1 MKKLLSMM
9 LMICAF
15 VTFTACSS
23 DDGPQGDQCPLSD
36 VVVPTSMKIGS
47 EVTVQGK
54 GFTSSQKFY
63 LSVKDGAYPVELTDV
78 KVSASGVTFTV
89 PYTVVEDKT
98 FVFSVLDG
106 EKEWKYGSI
115 TILAADS
122 PVSAVSIPS
131 QIALMSNATITGT
144 GFVDGDK
151 IGIKNDQV
159 DDIIYFDAKPVDGG
173 VTIDATIAL
182 EGDVDVYLRRGYSEW
197 KIGTTYTY
205 LPRVISSITVSDNYF
220 LNQCAG
226 MLELEGSELKLD
238 MQYDKDYALQSVKTN
253 SNAGLEWDFTYSG
266 NTVSFTGQFSGAPY
280 TYTLDDNKRIV
291 SSTAYDMYGDE
302 VTYTWHYDADGYL
315 VSITSSDKSDVL
327 SATYA
332 DNNLQAYNFQFDYGT
347 DTQNTVKAYPATV
360 EPVYLLNSF
369 SWIFQKEDLFFG
381 FLLNQNVKISSSILG
396 TFNVGETGKSFDVAS
411 DLKFD
416 DTTGV
421 STLTLSTSSEDG
433 VVDEYAGIYSNKV
446 TVVYNV
452 KSQE

>member
-173 VTIDATIAL
+173 VTIDATTAL

-205 LPRVISSITVSDNYF
+205 LPRVISSITVSDN
-220 LNQCAG
+220 AG
-226 MLELEGSELKLD
+226 LARYVQYGMIKLDGDDLKLE
-238 MQYDKDYALQSVKTN
+238 MEYNKDYSLKKVK
-253 SNAGLEWDFTYSG
+253 SNMNDLVWDLTYSG
-266 NTVSFTGQFSGAPY
+266 NTVSFNDAYERAITF
-280 TYTLDDNKRIV
+280 TLDDQKRVV
-291 SSTAYDMYGDE
+291 SSTAYDMYGDL
-302 VTYTWHYDADGYL
+302 VTYTWKYDADGYL

-332 DNNLQAYNFQFDYGT
+332 DNNLQAYNFQYDYGT

-360 EPVYLLNSF
+360 EPVYLLNTF
-369 SWIFQKEDLFFG
+369 SWLLQKDDLFIG
-381 FLLNQNVKISSSILG
+381 FLINQNVKISSSILG

-421 STLTLSTSSEDG
+421 STLTLSTSSEDDI
-433 VVDEYAGIYSNKV
+433 VDEYGGLYSNKV

>member
-159 DDIIYFDAKPVDGG
+159 DDIIYFDAKTVDGG
-173 VTIDATIAL
+173 VTIDATTAL

-220 LNQCAG
+220 INLYAG
-226 MLELEGSELKLD
+226 MLRLEGSELKLD

-253 SNAGLEWDFTYSG
+253 SALEWEFTYSG
-266 NTVSFTGQFSGAPY
+266 NTISFTGQFSDGPF

-291 SSTAYDMYGDE
+291 SSTAYDMCGDE

-369 SWIFQKEDLFFG
+369 SWIATKEDLFFG

-396 TFNVGETGKSFDVAS
+396 TFNVGDTGKSFDVAS

-421 STLTLSTSSEDG
+421 SNLTLTTSSEDG
-433 VVDEYAGIYSNKV
+433 VVDENGGLYSNKV

>member
-159 DDIIYFDAKPVDGG
+159 DDIIYFDAKTVDGG
-173 VTIDATIAL
+173 VTIDATTAL

-205 LPRVISSITVSDNYF
+205 LPRVISSITVSDNAF
-220 LNQCAG
+220 LNMYAG
-226 MLELEGSELKLD
+226 MLGLEGSELKLD

-332 DNNLQAYNFQFDYGT
+332 DNNLQSYNFQFDYGT

-369 SWIFQKEDLFFG
+369 SWIATKEDLFFG

-433 VVDEYAGIYSNKV
+433 VVDENGGLYSNKV